1 MSSTRRASLQMQL
14 CVLLWGFTAILG
26 KAISLPALP
35 LVFWRMALVTALL
48 ALWPPVW
55 RAMLVMPRRL
65 ILGYA
70 GIGVVLSLHWLT
82 FYLSIKLSNA
92 SVAATTMAL
101 GAVFVAVVE
110 PFIAGRK
117 FEARELLLGVAV
129 IPGVLLVAGGLPRG
143 LHLGAAVGVLS
154 ALLVAVFGSL
164 QKRLVTQAPA
174 LAVTALE
181 LGAGALL
188 LTLLA
193 PLLPHDGP
201 AFLLPGPRDALLLG
215 VLAVGCTLIPFSLSV
230 VALRHLSAFAV
241 QLAINLEPIYTI
253 VIAAVLLGE
262 HKQLSPSFYAGAVL
276 IVAVVFAQPL
286 LAGRE
291 AAKASH

>member
-1 MSSTRRASLQMQL
+1 MQV

-35 LVFWRMALVTALL
+35 LVFWRMALVTSLL

-55 RAMLVMPRRL
+55 RAVRVMPRRL
-65 ILGYA
+65 LLGYA
-70 GIGVVLSLHWLT
+70 GIGAVLSLHWLT
-82 FYLSIKLSNA
+82 FYLAIKLSNA

-101 GAVFVAVVE
+101 GAVFVALVE
-110 PFIAGRK
+110 PFIARRK

-129 IPGVLLVAGGLPRG
+129 IPGVFLVADGLPRG

-154 ALLVAVFGSL
+154 AFLVAIVGSL
-164 QKRLVTQAPA
+164 QKRLVTKAPA

-181 LGAGALL
+181 LGAGALV
-188 LTLLA
+188 LTVLA

-230 VALRHLSAFAV
+230 VALRHLSAFAA

-262 HKQLSPSFYAGAVL
+262 HKQLSPSFYAGAAL

-286 LAGRE
+286 LLARPAPK
-291 AAKASH
+291 AAQ